1 MIMEFFKL
9 LIEHPVFACGL
20 GLFIIVLVM
29 IVGNGII
36 GILQVLV
43 GHYDENYS
51 QQTEPRPD
59 DEDDD

>member
-1 MIMEFFKL
+1 MELFKL

-43 GHYDENYS
+43 GQYDENYS

-59 DEDDD
+59 DENDD

>member
-1 MIMEFFKL
+1 MEFFKL
-9 LIEHPVFACGL
+9 LIEHPVFACCL

-36 GILQVLV
+36 GILQVLA
-43 GHYDENYS
+43 GQYDENYS
-51 QQTEPRPD
+51 QQTEPKPD

>member
-1 MIMEFFKL
+1 MEFFKL
-9 LIEHPVFACGL
+9 LIEHPLFACGL

-29 IVGNGII
+29 ILGNGLI

-43 GHYDENYS
+43 GQYDENYS
-51 QQTEPRPD
+51 KQTESRPD

>member
-29 IVGNGII
+29 IVGNGVI
-36 GILQVLV
+36 GILQVLF
-43 GHYDENYS
+43 GKYS
-51 QQTEPRPD
+51 EDAGQRDD
-59 DEDDD
+59 DEEGDDWQD